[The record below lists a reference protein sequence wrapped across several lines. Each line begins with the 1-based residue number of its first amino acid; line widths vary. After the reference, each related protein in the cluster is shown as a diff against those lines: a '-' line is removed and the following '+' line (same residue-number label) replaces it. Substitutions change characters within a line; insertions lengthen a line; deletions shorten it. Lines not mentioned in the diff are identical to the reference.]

1 MSCVCVCAVCC
12 RTAAEYANLHPRV
25 SSSELGLVMFKDLQ
39 ESSIPEQYGKLNNSE
54 PVRTY
59 V

>member
-1 MSCVCVCAVCC
+1 
-12 RTAAEYANLHPRV
+12 V

-39 ESSIPEQYGKLNNSE
+39 ESSIPEQYGKLNKSE